1 MNTHVHPVFAGVLS
15 AMQPRP
21 YPMHAERI
29 EWWPVGSPRIVPPCH
44 LLVKTR
50 REGVCEGY
58 MDGRGTWRRID
69 GTAIQSQDAIAYA
82 EMPEGPL

>member
-15 AMQPRP
+15 GMQPRP

-29 EWWPVGSPRIVPPCH
+29 EWWSANSARPIPDGR
-44 LLVKTR
+44 LLLKTR
-50 REGVCEGY
+50 RGDRREGFH
-58 MDGRGTWRRID
+58 DGGVWRLAD
-69 GTAIQSQDAIAYA
+69 YTVADVVAYA